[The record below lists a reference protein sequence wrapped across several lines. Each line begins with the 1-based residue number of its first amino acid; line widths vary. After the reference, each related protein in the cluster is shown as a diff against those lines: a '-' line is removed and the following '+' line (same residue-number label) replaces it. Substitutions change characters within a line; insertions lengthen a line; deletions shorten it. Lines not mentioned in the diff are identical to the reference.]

1 MKFVNVRYNK
11 RRFEKEMKSS
21 QILDLIQFSNK
32 CKNFV
37 IYIILKQIEYNNK
50 KKKGEGTIMLM
61 SFNGS

>member
-11 RRFEKEMKSS
+11 RGFEKEMKSS
-21 QILDLIQFSNK
+21 RILDLIQFSNK

-37 IYIILKQIEYNNK
+37 IYIILKQIEYNKK